1 MWRGGEE
8 GQEVFRY
15 WVLCM
20 YVHEEVCIKLYCYY
34 IMIQWPEN
42 ARSLQENLQKLQ
54 RERQELQDLMNG
66 TISEVTAQGTFSTLS
81 AWITRSHEEKLNMER
96 TILK

>member
-1 MWRGGEE
+1 MCVR
-8 GQEVFRY
+8 R
-15 WVLCM
+15 
-20 YVHEEVCIKLYCYY
+20 VCIKLYCYY
-34 IMIQWPEN
+34 YYYDPVAKK

-54 RERQELQDLMNG
+54 YERQELQDLMNG

-81 AWITRSHEEKLNMER
+81 ASITRSHEEKLNMER